1 MANNFQY
8 IKLILYNKLLLRLS
22 HTFYNMTTEILK
34 TFKLSPEF
42 FYYFSLIKFYS
53 QLRNRISKIRNFFLF
68 ITDAKVYIL
77 PTYFPNT
84 TTLYSL
90 NSRSHKPLV
99 LSELTCSH
107 RNSRKSITQI
117 TKAMEILWSILVFI
131 ENSSNQSMRQVC
143 VACQKLAGGSI
154 HNTHK

>member
-8 IKLILYNKLLLRLS
+8 IKFILYNKLLLALS
-22 HTFYNMTTEILK
+22 LTFYNMTTEILK

-42 FYYFSLIKFYS
+42 FYYFSLIKLNS
-53 QLRNRISKIRNFFLF
+53 QLRNRISKIRKFFLF

-77 PTYFPNT
+77 STYSPNT

-99 LSELTCSH
+99 LSELTCS
-107 RNSRKSITQI
+107 RGSSRKSITQI
-117 TKAMEILWSILVFI
+117 TKANSMEHFGIY
-131 ENSSNQSMRQVC
+131 
-143 VACQKLAGGSI
+143 
-154 HNTHK
+154 